1 MKDVKENVV
10 NVCENYASEDALG
23 DSCKTEDNFKD
34 WKDSVKSEA
43 IRNEN
48 EKVLAKTDGM
58 MGNMKKEAVID
69 KIEDI
74 VLSKTITSTDTDD
87 SSEGSSDE
95 ESAEEYMS
103 DGEVVRKNKRGFK
116 QLNNCKRF
124 WKASLM
130 IGNRKFNSLIQ

>member
-10 NVCENYASEDALG
+10 NVCENYALEDALG

-34 WKDSVKSEA
+34 WKDSVKSEV

-48 EKVLAKTDGM
+48 EKVLAKTDVM

-87 SSEGSSDE
+87 SSEKSSDE

-116 QLNNCKRF
+116 QLNKLYFYLIVNP
-124 WKASLM
+124 
-130 IGNRKFNSLIQ
+130 INRIL